1 MFCTNCGKK
10 IDGNGTLCPECQKN
24 LEHKGRKIPF
34 YLTNLFM
41 NLLFW
46 GSCVFSFIWGFC
58 AFLLILVIV
67 LFIIRLKKYPEYRKS
82 AWIALGI
89 EVISVLVIVVMICLI
104 AGNTSSETGDATVAE
119 TENREIETDSQIV
132 ENNENNNITNSDE
145 LKKISEDKEL
155 YGADLAAGILKVFPE
170 FATADACVDLEKLH
184 EEHDA
189 SSDMSSFMKKYVNK
203 QYDEITS
210 DEIGNT
216 SYDIYWH
223 EGEGG
228 IRYIDSIRGNTY
240 ENTTN
245 KFIEIINQI
254 DVLSMSESWR
264 MVYLPSGELV
274 GLGMGRNDNFTFCGV
289 TYRDWK
295 EEVEEKIS
303 EYFVNIEEDE
313 NLVCFTTDGFDEAE
327 DRSYWKTEDGK
338 YGLVLG
344 YDEYGRLCYLAYSY
358 AGKILNNEFFDEDN
372 HASVE
377 VLDYLSSLDS
387 FISKYG
393 ESLPLMYGENAYSL
407 GGESKIQY
415 LGSENE
421 NEMVSIYLKDGYAD
435 ILTIDGLSVG
445 MTYKEAQNI
454 LDQDFTLYKDE
465 GNQLFYL
472 YNANRNYLLMIDFDR
487 SSYNS
492 WDKEKNILGSILFQ
506 NIDFN
511 EGM

>member
-10 IDGNGTLCPECQKN
+10 IDGNGTLCPECQKS
-24 LEHKGRKIPF
+24 LEHKEHKIPF
-34 YLTNLFM
+34 YLKNWFM

-46 GSCVFSFIWGFC
+46 GSCGFLFIP
-58 AFLLILVIV
+58 VIV
-67 LFIIRLKKYPEYRKS
+67 LFIIRLKKFPEYRKC
-82 AWIALGI
+82 AWMVLGI
-89 EVISVLVIVVMICLI
+89 EVTAVFAIIVIICLT
-104 AGNTSSETGDATVAE
+104 AGNASSEADDATVAVE
-119 TENREIETDSQIV
+119 TENIEIETDSQNV
-132 ENNENNNITNSDE
+132 ESNENNDTANSDE
-145 LKKISEDKEL
+145 LKNISEDKEL
-155 YGADLAAGILKVFPE
+155 YGTDLAEGILKVFPE
-170 FATADACVDLEKLH
+170 FATTDAYVDLEKLH
-184 EEHDA
+184 EEHDE
-189 SSDMSSFMKKYVNK
+189 SSDMRSFIRKYVNK
-203 QYDEITS
+203 QYDEMTS
-210 DEIGNT
+210 DEIGNIT
-216 SYDIYWH
+216 YNIYWR

-245 KFIEIINQI
+245 EFIEIINQI
-254 DVLSMSESWR
+254 DILSMSESWR

-274 GLGMGRNDNFTFCGV
+274 GLEMGTNDNFTFCGV
-289 TYRDWK
+289 TYKDWK

-303 EYFVNIEEDE
+303 EYFVNIKESEDI
-313 NLVCFTTDGFDEAE
+313 
-327 DRSYWKTEDGK
+327 SYWKTDDGK
-338 YGLVLG
+338 YELMLS
-344 YDEYGRLCYLAYSY
+344 YDEYGRLCALAYSY

-415 LGSENE
+415 MGSEDE
-421 NEMVSIYLKDGYAD
+421 SEMVSIYLNDGYAD

-454 LDQDFTLYKDE
+454 LDQDFKLYEDE
-465 GNQLFYL
+465 GNQRYYL
-472 YNANRNYLLMIDFDR
+472 YNANKNYRLVIDFGR

-492 WDKEKNILGSILFQ
+492 WDEEKNILKSIIFE

-511 EGM
+511 EEM